1 MLHIVDNL
9 PHASA
14 LQDLRDLCDI
24 HGRLKEEH
32 DGDAQF
38 SWRPETGSP
47 RSIHAAAQQA
57 VVDQLYG
64 EFAPAD
70 LTACIVL
77 KVGEFTVPV
86 PLGAHEAEKWDRV
99 CDAIDNAISALD
111 DEASDQ

>member
-1 MLHIVDNL
+1 MDREELDAAIHEI
-9 PHASA
+9 HC
-14 LQDLRDLCDI
+14 RDLFLLTRAKQQI
-24 HGRLKEEH
+24 M
-32 DGDAQF
+32 
-38 SWRPETGSP
+38 WRPVFDDLPEKE
-47 RSIHAAAQQA
+47 

-111 DEASDQ
+111 DEASDR